1 MKKDWIYVLLS
12 AGAVA
17 VGVAGYVLFKKQS
30 GDMFPKKVI
39 QDSEENSFSPHTSER
54 EDRSDRREIL
64 RKHAAVQTAPATE
77 HTLQETSVTPYD
89 ASESDAIIPIDC
101 VQTSE
106 KLTPVQNATASI
118 EHIPTDR
125 TTQEKTTSRD
135 LDEVGEKD
143 I

>member
-54 EDRSDRREIL
+54 EDQSDRREIL
-64 RKHAAVQTAPATE
+64 RKRAAAQTAPVATFE
-77 HTLQETSVTPYD
+77 PKEPSIVPGSTTPDDAERPADSVLPPEQTTPAAD
-89 ASESDAIIPIDC
+89 VMPPLIQP
-101 VQTSE
+101 
-106 KLTPVQNATASI
+106 
-118 EHIPTDR
+118 
-125 TTQEKTTSRD
+125 
-135 LDEVGEKD
+135 
-143 I
+143 